1 MSALIRVA
9 LSQRDLQIEPG
20 QKGEVVVTVQNLSE
34 IVDQLSLELEG
45 LDTAWFTVSPPNVS
59 LFPQDQGEVKLS
71 LHPPSGAKAGR
82 YDFAVKAISRENPV
96 EWTRV
101 QATLEVMPV
110 SFLDISL
117 SPQRKSMVGEEATFQ
132 VQLTNPGNVDLTLSL
147 SATDPEEGCLYLF
160 QPQRVTVEAGQS
172 RGVPLRVRPKDGL
185 PEEGRRYDFTVKA
198 VPAGAPHK
206 AREVLGQLEC
216 KPLVISFE
224 VAVSPQKQSA
234 KGTAKFK
241 VQLTNFAENEIALDL
256 SATDT
261 EGACT
266 CRFPTDRVTVAAGE
280 TKDVSLVVAPKKRPP
295 AGEMKTYD
303 LTVKATPAAAPHL
316 AQTAAGQ
323 LEVLRPKR
331 RWRRVLAI
339 VAVLALLAA
348 CCLCLASILLPALDP
363 GIRQELCRNVAIPG
377 LCPGEEPPWPVPEP
391 TERPEEEPPQE
402 EPPEEE
408 PPEAEF
414 YADPDEIRIGDCTV
428 LKWWV
433 SAADAVALE
442 GPGLGFEV
450 PFEGAREV
458 CPEGPSEYHLVVIHR
473 GQEYVLHTEVY
484 VVE

>member
-9 LSQRDLQIEPG
+9 LSQKELQIEPG

-34 IVDQLSLELEG
+34 IVDQLSVEVEG

-59 LFPQDQGEVKLS
+59 LFPQDQGEVKVS

-82 YDFAVKAISRENPV
+82 YDLAVKAISRENPV

-110 SFLDISL
+110 SFFDISL
-117 SPQRKSMVGEEATFQ
+117 SPQRKSIVGEEATFQ

-147 SATDPEEGCLYLF
+147 SATDPEEACLYLF
-160 QPQRVTVEAGQS
+160 QPQTVTVEAGGS
-172 RGVPLRVRPKDGL
+172 RGVPLRVRPKDGP

-224 VAVSPQKQSA
+224 VAVSPQKQST
-234 KGTAKFK
+234 KGKATFR

-256 SATDT
+256 GATDT

-266 CRFPTDRVTVAAGE
+266 CRFPTDRVTLAAGE
-280 TKDVSLVVAPKKRPP
+280 RKELSLVVAPKKMPA

-323 LEVLRPKR
+323 LEVVRPKR
-331 RWRRVLAI
+331 RWRRVLA
-339 VAVLALLAA
+339 
-348 CCLCLASILLPALDP
+348 SRLLPALDP

-377 LCPGEEPPWPVPEP
+377 LCPGEELPWPVPEP
-391 TERPEEEPPQE
+391 TERPEEERPE
-402 EPPEEE
+402 EERPEEE

-414 YADPDEIRIGDCTV
+414 WADPDEIPRGDCAV
-428 LKWWV
+428 LRWWV
-433 SAADAVALE
+433 SAADVVALE

-450 PFEGAREV
+450 PLEGAREV
-458 CPEGPSEYHLVVIHR
+458 CPEGPTEYLLVVIHR
-473 GQEYVLHTEVY
+473 GQEYLLHTEVH